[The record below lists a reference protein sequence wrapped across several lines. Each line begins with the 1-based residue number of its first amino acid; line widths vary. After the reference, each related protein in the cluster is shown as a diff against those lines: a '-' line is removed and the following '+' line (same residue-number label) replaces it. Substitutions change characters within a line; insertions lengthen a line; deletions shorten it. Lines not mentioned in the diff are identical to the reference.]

1 MPYFVDV
8 HKNRNIFGRQITSSP
23 QGPQM
28 SFKAVA
34 HRKHSHRLGPHGFE
48 LALEIFYV
56 ADPKN
61 IWEEF
66 KMGQQIQFQRPL
78 NWPTV

>member
-1 MPYFVDV
+1 MIRTWNQTKHYVDDV
-8 HKNRNIFGRQITSSP
+8 HKHNIFGHQITISP

-34 HRKHSHRLGPHGFE
+34 HRKHSHGLDPHGFE

-56 ADPKN
+56 AD
-61 IWEEF
+61 
-66 KMGQQIQFQRPL
+66 
-78 NWPTV
+78 